1 MKQEE
6 QPSQKPPADVR
17 ISGVKRDRSA
27 ASLRKIARACIALAG
42 YVPDLP
48 PQDSAPPAVQP
59 QNDRKS
65 REENARE

>member
-6 QPSQKPPADVR
+6 QPSHEPPADVR
-17 ISGVKRDRSA
+17 ISGVKRDQSA

-42 YVPDLP
+42 YVSDLA

-59 QNDRKS
+59 LNDHKN

>member
-1 MKQEE
+1 MEQEE
-6 QPSQKPPADVR
+6 TASQKPPSDVR

-48 PQDSAPPAVQP
+48 PQDSTLSAAEPK
-59 QNDRKS
+59 NDHKS

>member
-6 QPSQKPPADVR
+6 SASQKPPSDVR

-48 PQDSAPPAVQP
+48 PQDSTLPAAQP
-59 QNDRKS
+59 KNDDEKGKD
-65 REENARE
+65 RE